1 MFFGNE
7 IFRLDRVDSTN
18 NFAANLISSQLCQN
32 GTAIL
37 AEEQTAGRGQRD
49 QVWESESNRNLLCS
63 YILLPDNVSVDQL
76 PYYNWMLSLALLETL
91 QFFNV
96 DAKIKWP
103 NDIFVNGKKICGV
116 LLENQISDGH
126 IKSMIL
132 GVGLNVNQT
141 EFKIDS
147 ATSLKLET
155 QIDFEIEKV
164 FKVLNEGLNK
174 WMLILLSHPA
184 VIKEQYLK
192 SLYLLNTNAKFKIGG
207 KVIIGSVKSVNH
219 LGQLVLS
226 IDGEEKLFNH
236 KEIEFMHS

>member
-1 MFFGNE
+1 MFFGND

-49 QVWESESNRNLLCS
+49 QIWESEPNRNLLCS
-63 YILLPDNVSVDQL
+63 YILFPDNVSVDML

-91 QFFNV
+91 KFFNI

-103 NDIFVNGKKICGV
+103 NDVFVERKKICGV
-116 LLENQISDGH
+116 LLENQISDGL

-132 GVGLNVNQT
+132 GVGLNVNQI
-141 EFKIDS
+141 EFKYDN
-147 ATSLKLET
+147 ATSLKLQT
-155 QIDFEIEKV
+155 QRDFEIEEV
-164 FKVLNEGLNK
+164 FKVLNVSLNK
-174 WMLILLSHPA
+174 WIVLLFTHPE

-192 SLYLLNTNAKFKIGG
+192 ELYLLNTNAKFKIEGR
-207 KVIIGSVKSVNH
+207 VVIGSIKSVNH
-219 LGQLVLS
+219 LGQLLLS

-236 KEIEFMHS
+236 KEVEFIHL

>member
-76 PYYNWMLSLALLETL
+76 PYYNWVLSLALLETL
-91 QFFNV
+91 QFFSI

-116 LLENQISDGH
+116 LLENQIGDGL

-132 GVGLNVNQT
+132 GVGLNINQIL
-141 EFKIDS
+141 FKNDN
-147 ATSLKLET
+147 ATSIKLQT
-155 QIDFEIEKV
+155 QIDYEIEEV
-164 FKVLNEGLNK
+164 FKVLNEALNK
-174 WMLILLSHPA
+174 WAPILLNYPE
-184 VIKEQYLK
+184 VIKEEYLK
-192 SLYLLNTNAKFKIGG
+192 SLYLLNTNAQYKIEGRL
-207 KVIIGSVKSVNH
+207 VIGCIKSVNQ
-219 LGQLVLS
+219 LGQLLLS